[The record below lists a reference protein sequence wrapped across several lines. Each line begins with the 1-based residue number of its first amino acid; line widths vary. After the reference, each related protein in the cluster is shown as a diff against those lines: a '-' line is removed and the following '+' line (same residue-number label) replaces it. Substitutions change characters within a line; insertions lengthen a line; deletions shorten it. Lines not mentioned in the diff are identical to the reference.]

1 MLSLD
6 KREGEGEGKGEGV
19 RGEGRSVQYYDIMIE
34 RVCGVSHVKDVIWRE
49 REKGCVVRE
58 VQYPSD
64 AHNNQKHQGII
75 TNLLLRNVPLD
86 Y

>member
-6 KREGEGEGKGEGV
+6 KREGEGKGEGV

-58 VQYPSD
+58 ERGTISLRCTQQSKTSGH
-64 AHNNQKHQGII
+64 HN
-75 TNLLLRNVPLD
+75 
-86 Y
+86 